1 MACQH
6 RPNSPGIA
14 CLNTGTEACAIT
26 ISAFDQFGI
35 LQDARVLDTAAGERQ
50 VFLLDQLMPG
60 LTAIFG
66 GYILLAGPP
75 ESRIVVFEL
84 FGDPPL
90 ELLSA
95 VSAVPLE

>member
-1 MACQH
+1 M
-6 RPNSPGIA
+6 
-14 CLNTGTEACAIT
+14 
-26 ISAFDQFGI
+26 
-35 LQDARVLDTAAGERQ
+35 VLDTAAGERQ

-75 ESRIVVFEL
+75 ESQIVVFEL
-84 FGDPPL
+84 FGDQPL
-90 ELLSA
+90 EFLSA